1 MTTRSPV
8 RIHADRLWTSL
19 MLLAEVATFTDATTG
34 LTGVNRL
41 SLTDA
46 DSAAFGA
53 LRATIGRLSLSPGL
67 ANVVPQRAE
76 VTVDLGNPDEVAV
89 GAAEGALAAYAQALC
104 METPGLRIETT
115 RLARTRAVPFDG
127 GVQKAIGAA
136 MDDLGLEHMTLMPG
150 GGHDAQEIAAI
161 APAAMIF
168 VRGEYDGISHN
179 PREYSTPQACARGA
193 DVLATTLF
201 RLANED

>member
-1 MTTRSPV
+1 MRPPDHRRQSPQSDRCRLGRVRSTPRHHRTTQP
-8 RIHADRLWTSL
+8 L
-19 MLLAEVATFTDATTG
+19 
-34 LTGVNRL
+34 
-41 SLTDA
+41 
-46 DSAAFGA
+46 
-53 LRATIGRLSLSPGL
+53 PGL

-136 MDDLGLEHMTLMPG
+136 MDDLGLEHYDPHVG
-150 GGHDAQEIAAI
+150 RRPRRSGRSPI

-168 VRGEYDGISHN
+168 VRGNTTGSATT
-179 PREYSTPQACARGA
+179 RASTPPQACARGA